1 MSGDHQTRQLDKKY
15 IGGHNCG
22 GKALLPSERF
32 IVQKTNSKMVRL
44 TDTRIVVY
52 FTHGTVLETAV
63 GENIFLVVFQPGK
76 TLFPVFEEIYQG

>member
-1 MSGDHQTRQLDKKY
+1 
-15 IGGHNCG
+15 
-22 GKALLPSERF
+22 
-32 IVQKTNSKMVRL
+32 MVRL